1 MPTTPPFI
9 HQKRLKN
16 SSLSLFNSIPPFLLL
31 LLLLLR
37 NSQRAPSKS
46 SSSSSSKLT
55 DTMSGGGD
63 NRVKGS
69 WSPQEDSTLIK
80 LVAEHG
86 PRNWSLISSG
96 IPGRSGKSC
105 RLRWCNQLS
114 PDVQHKPF
122 SPAEDAAIVRAHA
135 LHGNKWATIAR
146 LLPGRTDNAIKNHW
160 NSTLR
165 RRRLAESSSASS
177 ELKRLIGATSDDPET
192 KRQCLRGASAEED
205 SFKAVAAGV
214 EGVLTSLTLSP
225 PGQKVEN
232 EVVLKSE
239 EVGEE
244 EEEDNDDHQEEAVDD
259 EEKCTVEMEETCLMT
274 MMQRMIAQEVRN
286 YIESLRAENGLVFGL
301 QSTVQNDRK
310 C

>member
-1 MPTTPPFI
+1 
-9 HQKRLKN
+9 
-16 SSLSLFNSIPPFLLL
+16 
-31 LLLLLR
+31 
-37 NSQRAPSKS
+37 
-46 SSSSSSKLT
+46 
-55 DTMSGGGD
+55 MSAGAGD

-69 WSPQEDSTLIK
+69 WSPQEDATLIK

-122 SPAEDAAIVRAHA
+122 TPAEDAAIVTAHA

-165 RRRLAESSSASS
+165 RRRLAESSSTSS
-177 ELKRLIGATSDDPET
+177 ESMKRLIVGGGGAEPEM
-192 KRQCLRGASAEED
+192 KRQCLRGAEEE
-205 SFKAVAAGV
+205 SGFKA
-214 EGVLTSLTLSP
+214 
-225 PGQKVEN
+225 
-232 EVVLKSE
+232 EV
-239 EVGEE
+239 EE
-244 EEEDNDDHQEEAVDD
+244 EEENEEHQEEAVDD
-259 EEKCTVEMEETCLMT
+259 GEKCTVEMEETCLMS

-286 YIESLRAENGLVFGL
+286 YIESLRAENGLAFGL
-301 QSTVQNDRK
+301 QSAVHDPK

>member
-1 MPTTPPFI
+1 
-9 HQKRLKN
+9 
-16 SSLSLFNSIPPFLLL
+16 
-31 LLLLLR
+31 
-37 NSQRAPSKS
+37 
-46 SSSSSSKLT
+46 
-55 DTMSGGGD
+55 MSAGAGD

-69 WSPQEDSTLIK
+69 WSPQEDATLIK

-122 SPAEDAAIVRAHA
+122 TPAEDAAIVTAHA

-165 RRRLAESSSASS
+165 RRRLAESSSTSS
-177 ELKRLIGATSDDPET
+177 ESMKRLIVGGGGAEPEM
-192 KRQCLRGASAEED
+192 KRQCLRGAEEE
-205 SFKAVAAGV
+205 SGFKAVTAGV

-225 PGQKVEN
+225 PGEKVGDD
-232 EVVLKSE
+232 VVLKSE
-239 EVGEE
+239 EE
-244 EEEDNDDHQEEAVDD
+244 
-259 EEKCTVEMEETCLMT
+259 
-274 MMQRMIAQEVRN
+274 
-286 YIESLRAENGLVFGL
+286 
-301 QSTVQNDRK
+301 
-310 C
+310 

>member
-1 MPTTPPFI
+1 
-9 HQKRLKN
+9 
-16 SSLSLFNSIPPFLLL
+16 
-31 LLLLLR
+31 
-37 NSQRAPSKS
+37 
-46 SSSSSSKLT
+46 
-55 DTMSGGGD
+55 MSGGGD

-69 WSPQEDSTLIK
+69 WSPQEDATLIK
-80 LVAEHG
+80 LVAEHS

-122 SPAEDAAIVRAHA
+122 TPAEDAAIVQAHA

-177 ELKRLIGATSDDPET
+177 ESNSAAIMKRLIVEGGGAFDEPEM
-192 KRQCLRGASAEED
+192 KRQCLRAAAAEEESD
-205 SFKAVAAGV
+205 FKAVAAGV
-214 EGVLTSLTLSP
+214 EDVLTSLTLSP
-225 PGQKVEN
+225 PGEKVEN

-239 EVGEE
+239 KVEE
-244 EEEDNDDHQEEAVDD
+244 GEEDNEDHRDQEEAVDD

-274 MMQRMIAQEVRN
+274 MMQRMITQEVRD
-286 YIESLRAENGLVFGL
+286 YIEGLRAANGLGFGL
-301 QSTVQNDRK
+301 QQAVQNDPK